1 MKFVIQGEPL
11 SCLAD
16 TFLMQF
22 PVIKQW
28 AATGIIAGVAFMSPQ
43 KTVISF
49 VEGVNSSQKLV
60 ELSRQMPFAQLTAD
74 REGIVIFFPIEFIGE
89 CRP

>member
-1 MKFVIQGEPL
+1 VKFVIQGKPL
-11 SCLAD
+11 SGLAD

-28 AATGIIAGVAFMSPQ
+28 SATGIIAGVAFMSPQ

-49 VEGVNSSQKLV
+49 VAGVNSSQKLV
-60 ELSRQMPFAQLTAD
+60 ELSSQMPFAQLTAD
-74 REGIVIFFPIEFIGE
+74 HEEIVIVFPLELPE
-89 CRP
+89 A